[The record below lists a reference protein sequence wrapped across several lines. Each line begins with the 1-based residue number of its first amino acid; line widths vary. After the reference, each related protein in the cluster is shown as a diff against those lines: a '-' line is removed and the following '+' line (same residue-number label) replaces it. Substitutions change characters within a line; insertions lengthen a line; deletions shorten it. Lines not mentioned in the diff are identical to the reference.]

1 MASWDSSVYYFDWE
15 SKKPQYIIDT
25 PPPYPTG
32 NFHIGNAL
40 NWCYI
45 DFVARYKRMRG
56 FNVMFPQGWDCHG
69 LPTEVKVEE
78 INHIT
83 KNQVP
88 REEFRRLC
96 EKLTDEA
103 IERFHLSMGRL
114 GLSIDW
120 SNEYVTMKP
129 EYYVKT
135 QTSFVQMHEH
145 GLIYREDHP
154 VNWCP
159 RCGTAIAFAE
169 VEYDSRTTSLNY
181 MRFQAEDGYL
191 EIATSRPELLAACVA
206 VAVNPEDER
215 YSRHI
220 GKNVRVPIF
229 DYEVPVLADPVVD
242 TKFGTGVV
250 MICTFGD
257 KQDVRWWME
266 HHLPLRQAIDRNGR
280 LTGIA
285 GPYVGLSVDE
295 TKKRIIQ
302 DMLEEKII
310 FKQEPL
316 EQNVGLCWRCKTPI
330 EILSERQWFVKINPE
345 EIKKTADEI
354 EWIPPHMKVRLKN
367 WADAVE
373 WDWCI
378 SRQRIFAT
386 PIPVWY
392 CKSCGEVLVAK
403 VQWLPLDPNQTK
415 PPVKCSKCGSDEFIP
430 EHDVLDTWMDSS
442 ISALAV
448 AGWPDRKDLRMPTQL
463 RPQGHDIIRTWA
475 FYTILRSKS
484 LVGMKPWDTI
494 LINGMALGEDGHKMS
509 KSLNNFIRPEEVFES
524 NGADALRQWAAMG
537 GSPGNDIQFQWKE
550 ITAAGRFQQKLWS
563 IYRFSSALMA
573 KFEGVTPS
581 AADRLLLSELDD
593 LIKNVTDA
601 MDRFQFDEAIKAIR
615 AFAWENL
622 ADNYIELVKAQL
634 YGPDCPEKRSAQ
646 NTLYTAI
653 EILCR
658 MLAPFTPFLS
668 EEIYYGMTG
677 KSVHQQSW
685 PKPVEGSWSIKDI
698 VSGKE
703 SSRIDHKPTS
713 DDVITFK
720 HDLGYSAV
728 KVLMI
733 DVNSRIVVIRPLDR
747 SGCDE
752 LVDSRFDPMGLEI
765 KEIARALRRYKAE
778 KGMALN
784 SPLRGIIIYSEF
796 ELETKNLQGV
806 ANSAVESRIGKP
818 DVEMK
823 PVAVKPQMKVLGPK
837 FKDKSG
843 RIIKVLSGMNPAEVA
858 AQKAAGVIMVDLGG
872 EVVEVGPEAVEL
884 VVETLSAGE
893 AVDILTVGNST
904 VLVRK

>member
-1 MASWDSSVYYFDWE
+1 MSEVSKEYNFKQAEEKWVASWDDSVYYFDWE

-32 NFHIGNAL
+32 DFHIGNAL

-45 DFVARYKRMRG
+45 DFVARYKRMKG
-56 FNVMFPQGWDCHG
+56 YNVMFPQGWDCHG

-78 INHIT
+78 IHHIT

-96 EKLTDEA
+96 EKLTEEA
-103 IERFHLSMGRL
+103 IERFHKSMDRL

-120 SNEYVTMKP
+120 SNEYITMKP

-135 QTSFVQMHEH
+135 QRSFVQMYQN
-145 GLIYREDHP
+145 GQIYRADHP

-169 VEYDSRTTSLNY
+169 VEYDSRTTTLNY
-181 MRFQAEDGYL
+181 MRFPAHEGFV
-191 EIATSRPELLAACVA
+191 EIATTRPELLAACVA

-215 YSRHI
+215 YRKYI
-220 GKNVRVPIF
+220 GKTVRVPLF
-229 DYEVPVLADPVVD
+229 DYDVPVLADIVVD

-266 HHLPLRQAIDRNGR
+266 HHLPLRQAIDRNGL
-280 LTGIA
+280 LTKIA
-285 GPYVGLSVDE
+285 GPYSGLSVDE
-295 TKKRIIQ
+295 TKKKIIQ
-302 DMLEEKII
+302 DMKDRDII
-310 FKQEPL
+310 FRQEPL

-345 EIKKTADEI
+345 EILKTADEI
-354 EWIPPHMKVRLKN
+354 LWIPPHMQVRLKN
-367 WADAVE
+367 WADSVE

-403 VQWLPLDPNQTK
+403 EEWLPLDPTQTK
-415 PPVKCSKCGSDEFIP
+415 PPVKCKCGCDEFIP
-430 EHDVLDTWMDSS
+430 EKDVLDTWMDSS

-475 FYTILRSKS
+475 FYTILRCKS
-484 LVGMKPWDTI
+484 LLGIKPWDAI

-509 KSLNNFIRPEEVFES
+509 KSLNNFIRPEEVFET

-537 GSPGNDIQFQWKE
+537 GSPGNDIMFQWKE
-550 ITAAGRFQQKLWS
+550 ITAASRFQQKLWS
-563 IYRFSSALMA
+563 IFRFARPFMA
-573 KFEGVTPS
+573 QTDGRPGQVDRWLLGEL
-581 AADRLLLSELDD
+581 DRLVLAAT
-593 LIKNVTDA
+593 NF
-601 MDRFQFDEAIKAIR
+601 MDNFQFDETIKAIR
-615 AFAWENL
+615 AFAWETL
-622 ADNYIELVKAQL
+622 ADNYIELVKARL
-634 YGPDCPEKRSAQ
+634 YGPDCAEKRAAQ

-653 EILCR
+653 ETLSRLI
-658 MLAPFTPFLS
+658 APIMPFLS
-668 EEIYYGMTG
+668 EEIYHTLTG
-677 KSVHQQSW
+677 ESVHVQSW
-685 PKPVEGSWSIKDI
+685 PKP
-698 VSGKE
+698 
-703 SSRIDHKPTS
+703 
-713 DDVITFK
+713 
-720 HDLGYSAV
+720 LGVAADPAGLAV
-728 KVLMI
+728 
-733 DVNSRIVVIRPLDR
+733 
-747 SGCDE
+747 
-752 LVDSRFDPMGLEI
+752 
-765 KEIARALRRYKAE
+765 KEIAAALRRYKSE

-784 SPLRGIIIYSEF
+784 SPLPGIVVYSDLG
-796 ELETKNLQGV
+796 LETIDLQGV
-806 ANSAVESRIGKP
+806 ANSPVESRTGKP
-818 DVEMK
+818 EVEMK
-823 PVAVKPQMKVLGPK
+823 PVALKPQMKILGPR
-837 FKDKSG
+837 FKDKSQK
-843 RIIKVLSGMNPAEVA
+843 IIKILNSMDPAEVA
-858 AQKAAGVIMVDLGG
+858 RQKASGCIKVDVDG
-872 EVVEVGPEAVEL
+872 EAIDLPPVAVEL

-893 AVDILTVGNST
+893 AVDVLLVGDAT

>member
-1 MASWDSSVYYFDWE
+1 MASWDKSVYYFDWD

-56 FNVMFPQGWDCHG
+56 YNVMFPQGWDCHG

-135 QTSFVQMHEH
+135 QTSFVQMYEH

-181 MRFQAEDGYL
+181 MRFQAEDGYV

-215 YSRHI
+215 YSKYV

-229 DYEVPVLADPVVD
+229 DYDVPVLADPVVD

-266 HHLPLRQAIDRNGR
+266 HHLPLRQAIDRNGH
-280 LTGIA
+280 LTEIA
-285 GPYVGLSVDE
+285 GPYAGLSVDE
-295 TKKRIIQ
+295 TKKKIIQ

-403 VQWLPLDPNQTK
+403 VEWLPLDPNQTK
-415 PPVKCSKCGSDEFIP
+415 PPAKCTCGCEEFIP

-550 ITAAGRFQQKLWS
+550 ITAASRFQQKLWS
-563 IYRFSSALMA
+563 IYRFSLPLMA
-573 KFEGVTPS
+573 KVDGARPTQVDRWLLGEL
-581 AADRLLLSELDD
+581 DRL
-593 LIKNVTDA
+593 IKTTTDS
-601 MDRFQFDEAIKAIR
+601 MDRFQFDETIKAIR
-615 AFAWENL
+615 AFAWEVL
-622 ADNYIELVKAQL
+622 ADNYIELVKARL
-634 YGPDCPEKRSAQ
+634 YGADSPEKKAAQ
-646 NTLYTAI
+646 NTLYTA
-653 EILCR
+653 LVTLSR
-658 MLAPFTPFLS
+658 LMAPITPFIS
-668 EEIYYGMTG
+668 EEIYSSLTG
-677 KSVHQQSW
+677 KGVHVQDW
-685 PKPVEGSWSIKDI
+685 PAALNIE
-698 VSGKE
+698 
-703 SSRIDHKPTS
+703 
-713 DDVITFK
+713 
-720 HDLGYSAV
+720 
-728 KVLMI
+728 
-733 DVNSRIVVIRPLDR
+733 
-747 SGCDE
+747 
-752 LVDSRFDPMGLEI
+752 VDPAGQAI
-765 KEIARALRRYKAE
+765 KEIAAALRRYKSE

-784 SPLRGIIIYSEF
+784 APLPGIVVYSDMK
-796 ELETKNLQGV
+796 LETVDLQGV
-806 ANSAVESRIGKP
+806 ANSAVESRTGKP
-818 DVEMK
+818 QVEMK
-823 PVAVKPQMKVLGPK
+823 PVAVKPQMKIIGPK

-843 RIIKVLSGMNPAEVA
+843 KIIKALSAMDPAA
-858 AQKAAGVIMVDLGG
+858 AAAEKASGSIKVDLGG
-872 EVVEVGPEAVEL
+872 EVIEVAPEAVEL

-893 AVDILTVGNST
+893 AVDILAVGDST

>member
-1 MASWDSSVYYFDWE
+1 MSEVSKEYNFKQAEEKWVASWDSSVYYFDWE

-280 LTGIA
+280 LTNIA

-295 TKKRIIQ
+295 TKKKIIQ
-302 DMLEEKII
+302 DMLGEKII

-316 EQNVGLCWRCKTPI
+316 EQNVGLCWRC
-330 EILSERQWFVKINPE
+330 
-345 EIKKTADEI
+345 
-354 EWIPPHMKVRLKN
+354 
-367 WADAVE
+367 
-373 WDWCI
+373 
-378 SRQRIFAT
+378 
-386 PIPVWY
+386 
-392 CKSCGEVLVAK
+392 
-403 VQWLPLDPNQTK
+403 
-415 PPVKCSKCGSDEFIP
+415 
-430 EHDVLDTWMDSS
+430 
-442 ISALAV
+442 
-448 AGWPDRKDLRMPTQL
+448 
-463 RPQGHDIIRTWA
+463 
-475 FYTILRSKS
+475 
-484 LVGMKPWDTI
+484 
-494 LINGMALGEDGHKMS
+494 
-509 KSLNNFIRPEEVFES
+509 
-524 NGADALRQWAAMG
+524 
-537 GSPGNDIQFQWKE
+537 
-550 ITAAGRFQQKLWS
+550 
-563 IYRFSSALMA
+563 
-573 KFEGVTPS
+573 
-581 AADRLLLSELDD
+581 
-593 LIKNVTDA
+593 
-601 MDRFQFDEAIKAIR
+601 
-615 AFAWENL
+615 
-622 ADNYIELVKAQL
+622 
-634 YGPDCPEKRSAQ
+634 
-646 NTLYTAI
+646 
-653 EILCR
+653 
-658 MLAPFTPFLS
+658 
-668 EEIYYGMTG
+668 
-677 KSVHQQSW
+677 
-685 PKPVEGSWSIKDI
+685 
-698 VSGKE
+698 
-703 SSRIDHKPTS
+703 
-713 DDVITFK
+713 
-720 HDLGYSAV
+720 
-728 KVLMI
+728 
-733 DVNSRIVVIRPLDR
+733 
-747 SGCDE
+747 
-752 LVDSRFDPMGLEI
+752 
-765 KEIARALRRYKAE
+765 
-778 KGMALN
+778 
-784 SPLRGIIIYSEF
+784 
-796 ELETKNLQGV
+796 
-806 ANSAVESRIGKP
+806 
-818 DVEMK
+818 
-823 PVAVKPQMKVLGPK
+823 
-837 FKDKSG
+837 
-843 RIIKVLSGMNPAEVA
+843 
-858 AQKAAGVIMVDLGG
+858 
-872 EVVEVGPEAVEL
+872 
-884 VVETLSAGE
+884 
-893 AVDILTVGNST
+893 
-904 VLVRK
+904 